1 MIVSWFSVPFHHT
14 LSLYDQQAAQ
24 PGMSGFISNDE
35 MEANKK
41 QVWAAQWHGLHP
53 ITTFSLFP
61 LPFLYYIS
69 VFATVC
75 MCVIWGCSVCMSI
88 KRRANWGH
96 WWCTCWSRE
105 MEKKIPQ
112 LWTFSLLSTLP
123 KNLPPLSAPLPLI
136 IHYTTLY
143 TLVNTHTHINRK
155 AHMFNLWPNRSF

>member
-1 MIVSWFSVPFHHT
+1 MIVSWFSVPFRHT

-53 ITTFSLFP
+53 IATTVSLFP

-88 KRRANWGH
+88 KHRAIWGH

-105 MEKKIPQ
+105 MEKKSTA
-112 LWTFSLLSTLP
+112 LNLLSAQHP
-123 KNLPPLSAPLPLI
+123 AKKSPPLSLPLSLSS
-136 IHYTTLY
+136 YTTLY
-143 TLVNTHTHINRK
+143 TLVNTHINRK

>member
-1 MIVSWFSVPFHHT
+1 MIGSVIVSWFSVPFRYT

-35 MEANKK
+35 MEANKNRFE
-41 QVWAAQWHGLHP
+41 QLSGMVYILSLLAF
-53 ITTFSLFP
+53 TLFP

-105 MEKKIPQ
+105 MEKKNSTA
-112 LWTFSLLSTLP
+112 LNLLSAQHPAKKSPPSLCPSPSHHTL
-123 KNLPPLSAPLPLI
+123 
-136 IHYTTLY
+136 HYTHWLIH
-143 TLVNTHTHINRK
+143 THTHK
-155 AHMFNLWPNRSF
+155 QKGTHV